1 MHPIYPKLIIISEVT
16 NILIQ
21 CIFLKP
27 HSLTKKKEGLV
38 NYDII
43 KKGRFWLFAFALECE
58 LPYLEFSKAKEHQ
71 HL

>member
-1 MHPIYPKLIIISEVT
+1 MH
-16 NILIQ
+16 IL
-21 CIFLKP
+21 KATES
-27 HSLTKKKEGLV
+27 HKKKEGLV

-43 KKGRFWLFAFALECE
+43 KKGRFWLFALECE